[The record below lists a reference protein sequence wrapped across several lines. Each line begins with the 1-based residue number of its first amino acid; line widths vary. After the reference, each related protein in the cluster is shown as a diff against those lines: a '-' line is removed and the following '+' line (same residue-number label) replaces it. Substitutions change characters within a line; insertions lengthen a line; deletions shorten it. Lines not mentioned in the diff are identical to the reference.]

1 MNFRFQKRAI
11 IAGLWIGAL
20 TALLG
25 AEDRIRLPVVIN
37 GKQETFAFDT
47 GFGSP
52 LVLLRPTAERM
63 GLKIT
68 PPPANAQAGPGK
80 VLLDETEAC
89 TVTLLGRTETVPLNV
104 LDPPFGVA
112 LEEAGIVG
120 WPVLS
125 REIVRFKATG
135 NHEQLSSET
144 VVPAEATGWLK
155 ARIVQ
160 GQTLM
165 LEIPSRDDEPISLNV
180 DTGAPDGVV
189 LQADRF
195 REWRKKNPRAG
206 ATLTARIQPAP
217 GLMVSE
223 EVWADEIALGQI
235 TLRNVPLVEG
245 TPGDFRGVAPNTIA
259 IVGMAALRRLDLV
272 VDGRSG
278 VAFVR
283 PSQNLAGTYNHNRL
297 GAVFVPR
304 DAQSAD
310 LAAIVAPRSPAERAG
325 VQDGDVLLKIDSMDV
340 TEWRTKPGISP
351 LSRFWTRPSGTRL
364 TFTLKRGDKTM
375 VVPVILEEILGPKS
389 QKKK

>member
-1 MNFRFQKRAI
+1 M
-11 IAGLWIGAL
+11 GAL

-52 LVLLRPTAERM
+52 LVLLRPTAEKM

-104 LDPPFGVA
+104 LDPPVGVA

-120 WPVLS
+120 WPVLG

-135 NHEQLSSET
+135 NNEHLSIET
-144 VVPAEATGWLK
+144 ALPAEATGWLK
-155 ARIVQ
+155 VRVVP
-160 GQTLM
+160 GQTLS
-165 LEIPSRDDEPISLNV
+165 LEIPSRDGEPICLNV
-180 DTGAPDGVV
+180 DTGASDGVV

-245 TPGDFRGVAPNTIA
+245 TSGDFRGAAPNTIA

-272 VDGRSG
+272 VDGRNG
-278 VAFVR
+278 AAFVR
-283 PSQNLAGTYNHNRL
+283 PSANPAGAYNHNRL
-297 GAVFVPR
+297 GAVFVPH
-304 DAQSAD
+304 DGQSGD
-310 LAAIVAPRSPAERAG
+310 LIASAAPHSPAERAG
-325 VQDGDVLLKIDSMDV
+325 VRNGDVLVKIDSLDV
-340 TEWRTKPGISP
+340 TEWRTKPGILPMSG
-351 LSRFWTRPSGTRL
+351 FWTRPSGTRL
-364 TFTLKRGDKTM
+364 VLTLMRGDKTM
-375 VVPVILEEILGPKS
+375 IVSVILEEILGPKS